1 MNLNEKA
8 IDLLEQNDY
17 GAALSV
23 FQQAVE
29 KSRDVQSL
37 TNLAWVL
44 TNEED
49 DFDQASE
56 LLIEVIQMKPI
67 SYFPYNLLGEIYMQ
81 KEMWQE
87 ASIILKQ
94 AIAIEPTIESTFNLG
109 ATMYHLGNF
118 EEAASF
124 YLASAGNSDYGLY
137 GYVRCLIN
145 LGKMTEA
152 KHKLDT
158 FSEDADDFVGEIEV
172 AEFYVE
178 LTCYEEAVHWYKKGF
193 ESYYPQASWVGRYIY
208 SLLQLGWTEKAKE
221 IQVIA
226 LNQKMEELKEESE
239 EECDE
244 HWTEQDKQES
254 IQKLR
259 KEIEKYEQ
267 IAEWMLNKSTPSIEF
282 DSFDP
287 SISPRCYLFGCKR
300 HGYTEYVG

>member
-17 GAALSV
+17 EAALAT
-23 FQQAVE
+23 FQQVVE

-49 DFDQASE
+49 DFDQAIE
-56 LLIEVIQMKPI
+56 LLQEVIQMKPT
-67 SYFPYNLLGEIYMQ
+67 SYFPYNLLGEVYMR
-81 KEMWQE
+81 KEMWHE
-87 ASIILKQ
+87 ASTILKQ
-94 AIAIEPTIESTFNLG
+94 AIAIEPTMEATFNLG
-109 ATMYHLGNF
+109 ATMYHLGHF

-124 YLASAGNSDYGLY
+124 YLASAGNSDYALY

-145 LGKMTEA
+145 QGKMTEA
-152 KHKLDT
+152 KHQLDT

-178 LTCYEEAVHWYKKGF
+178 LNCYEEAVHWYQKGF
-193 ESYYPQASWVGRYIY
+193 ESYYPQVSWIGRYIH
-208 SLLQLGWTEKAKE
+208 SLLQLGWVEKAKE
-221 IQVIA
+221 VQAFA
-226 LNQKMEELKEESE
+226 LNQKREELKEEQVE
-239 EECDE
+239 VCDE

-259 KEIEKYEQ
+259 KEIATYEQ
-267 IAEWMLNKSTPSIEF
+267 IAGWISNKSTPAIAF
-282 DSFDP
+282 DAFDP
-287 SISPRCYLFGCKR
+287 SISPRCYLFGCNR
-300 HGYTEYVG
+300 HGHPEYVE